1 MAAVYDLE
9 TIGELE
15 LDMTQ
20 QYEAMEFCTRY
31 WRYTGTSTH
40 LPHLLLVISKRMFAE
55 YAMSPRLR

>member
-31 WRYTGTSTH
+31 WIYRH
-40 LPHLLLVISKRMFAE
+40 F
-55 YAMSPRLR
+55 YASPAFTACDIEKNVC